1 MQPIRKL
8 LLLAILFAAAAP
20 ARASFTTIPVVQ
32 SAQGVITTTCAFAS
46 NVTSGN
52 LVIVAS
58 VWKSST
64 STPSVSDT
72 RSSTW
77 TQNFIDTTPTV
88 KVAVYSTT
96 LGSSGADTITFTV
109 SGETAEN
116 VECVELKPKW
126 TLTVDASG
134 DSTWSGTPGTVTS
147 PSLTPTLNDDLY
159 FSILSGNGNGGNYS
173 IQTSDQVLGLDAD
186 SSTAF
191 GIKLAGAQSVA
202 VTSTYTA
209 TANTATGTVAAI
221 LYKSTSGITMQS
233 PTALPDAGLSQTYQ
247 YCLQATGGNSTYT
260 WSITSGSLQAGLS
273 LNTSTGC
280 ISGTPTSGPTNTL
293 TFHVTDGTNSADLTS
308 ATLKVSA
315 SLNTPTVVQSKA
327 ASSSTVVFSSNV
339 TSGNLILVSR
349 SDNFG
354 TFPNGLLGLCT
365 DTLGTSFQILVA
377 NHPDVGQQFDSVYY
391 AGIAPSTGADT
402 VNCHVS
408 SASDVWSAEEISNVG
423 NFGNLN
429 ANITQGSSASP
440 ITSNSLTTLSYGML
454 LVGNGIGFTS
464 TATLA
469 IQSPF
474 TAFTANA
481 NPNEGYEVVTTATG
495 YTVSFTETSNTNGHW
510 SIALLAFW
518 PTGGAAASG
527 TTARHQIIDR

>member
-1 MQPIRKL
+1 MRTVKTL
-8 LLLAILFAAAAP
+8 LILLTLAIGALP

-32 SAQGVITTTCAFAS
+32 SVQGSITTTCAFAS

-88 KVAVYSTT
+88 KVAIYSAT
-96 LGSSGADTITFTV
+96 LGSSGADTVTFTV

-116 VECVELKPKW
+116 VECVELKPNW

-134 DSTWSGTPGTVTS
+134 DSTWSGTPGSVTS

-159 FSILSGNGNGGNYS
+159 FSILSGNGNGGTYS
-173 IQTSDQVLGLDAD
+173 IHTPDQMLGENSN

-191 GIKLAGAQSVA
+191 GISLAGAQSVA
-202 VTSTYTA
+202 VSSTYTA
-209 TANTATGTVAAI
+209 TANTATGTVAAV
-221 LYKSTSGITMQS
+221 LFKSLSGITMQS
-233 PTALPDAGLSQTYQ
+233 PTALPDAGLSLAYG
-247 YCLQATGGNSTYT
+247 YCLQATGGNASYT
-260 WSITSGSLQAGLS
+260 WSITSGSLQPGLS

-308 ATLKVSA
+308 ATLKVAA
-315 SLNTPTVVQSKA
+315 SLNTPTLVQAKS
-327 ASSSTVVFSSNV
+327 ASSSTVVFTSNI

-349 SDNFG
+349 TDNFG
-354 TFPNGLLGLCT
+354 VLPNGLLGTCT
-365 DTLGTSFQILVA
+365 DTRGTVFQILIG

-391 AGIAPSTGADT
+391 AGIATSSGADT
-402 VNCHVS
+402 VNCHTS

-423 NFGNLN
+423 NFGNL
-429 ANITQGSSASP
+429 AAAITQGSSASP
-440 ITSNSLTTLSYGML
+440 ITSSSLTTPSYGML

-518 PTGGAAASG
+518 PTGGSAASAG
-527 TTARHQIIDR
+527 FARHRIINN